1 MASPVCQ
8 PVNARSLDTLFP
20 RTPATNCKAELP
32 AVPWASRF
40 TALSIEFVAKPEKAR
55 NAPLSLPAAIT
66 GSLQEVAGFVGCWV
80 MVSDQEARLIT
91 VVTFWSGDEAQKFCK
106 KNAKCV
112 KRLLSTYLD
121 SCLRVQT
128 MYAHL
133 PPVPS
138 VWEETST
145 VGAGL
150 MIGEIA
156 AQDETIASRSAS
168 Y

>member
-1 MASPVCQ
+1 MASHVHQ
-8 PVNARSLDTLFP
+8 PGNARSLDPLFL
-20 RTPATNCKAELP
+20 TPSGPNHKAELLAAP
-32 AVPWASRF
+32 SASG
-40 TALSIEFVAKPEKAR
+40 LMVVSVEFVAKPEKAR